1 MLAGHQTL
9 RLTER
14 ATMPKT
20 STHRLQS
27 HITTDLVIFLAMVLG
42 IVAKELWD
50 NLHTTG
56 AFSLNITR
64 IASALIV
71 APLVFAGFYQQF
83 KRRGLSLPVL
93 ALAFQNGFFWRTVLG

>member
-1 MLAGHQTL
+1 
-9 RLTER
+9 
-14 ATMPKT
+14 MPKT

-64 IASALIV
+64 IAT
-71 APLVFAGFYQQF
+71 LVFAGFYQQF

-93 ALAFQNGFFWRTVLG
+93 ALAFQNGFFWRTVLGHEGE